1 MSVANWG
8 LAELQNRSQSLFAK
22 IAAKFLGAKP
32 APPAVT
38 DAMNVSARATFL
50 AGSAMHAVPEFMRL
64 SGNGTASVAV
74 QLVRDLG
81 HQPLCDE
88 LRHVVVTEGPAAAA
102 LLTPEVEAASS
113 AVRYTGRSMKTDD
126 SKMNHPKPVWS
137 QVGPSF

>member
-1 MSVANWG
+1 MSVANWD
-8 LAELQNRSQSLFAK
+8 LAALQNRSQSLFAK

-38 DAMNVSARATFL
+38 GAMNVSARATFL

-81 HQPLCDE
+81 HQPLCDDASWAGVGDVCSLQRTHYSSLE
-88 LRHVVVTEGPAAAA
+88 FSNGPPRPPT
-102 LLTPEVEAASS
+102 LKH
-113 AVRYTGRSMKTDD
+113 M
-126 SKMNHPKPVWS
+126 H
-137 QVGPSF
+137 